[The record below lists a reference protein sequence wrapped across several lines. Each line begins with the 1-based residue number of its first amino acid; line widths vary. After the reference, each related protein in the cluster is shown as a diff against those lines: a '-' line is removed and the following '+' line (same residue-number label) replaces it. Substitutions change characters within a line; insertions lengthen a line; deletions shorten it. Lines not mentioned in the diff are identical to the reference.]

1 MVISNGMNSEIEI
14 LKRIW
19 ESKGNTYLRLIS
31 DQTGFGIDYVRY
43 LCDCLLKK
51 GQIEPVKEKRDWYRI
66 TVRGK
71 KELELLGIIKP
82 KVSRKVSAVEKVVYY
97 FPKRLKTKPR
107 EVKIKVKKPKEKL
120 IKVEEE
126 KLNLGGIIAKAVSF
140 LKSLKRS
147 EKEG

>member
-1 MVISNGMNSEIEI
+1 MNSEIEI

-19 ESKGNTYLRLIS
+19 ENNRDTYLRLIS
-31 DQTGFGIDYVRY
+31 NQTGFGIDYVRY

-51 GQIEPVKEKRDWYRI
+51 GQIEPAKEKRDWYRI
-66 TVRGK
+66 TVKGK

-82 KVSRKVSAVEKVVYY
+82 KVSRKVSAIEKVVYY
-97 FPKRLKTKPR
+97 FPKKLKMNSGKSNLR
-107 EVKIKVKKPKEKL
+107 EVSFKKPKGNLIPAEEK
-120 IKVEEE
+120 